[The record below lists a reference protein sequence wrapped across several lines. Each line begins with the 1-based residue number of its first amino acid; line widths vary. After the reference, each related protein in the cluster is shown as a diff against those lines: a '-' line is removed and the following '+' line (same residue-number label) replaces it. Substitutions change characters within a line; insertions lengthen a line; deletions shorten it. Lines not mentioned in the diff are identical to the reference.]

1 MAYQK
6 LPDLKILHDLPNP
19 PKQLYYSGKLDWE
32 IFGKCVAVVGSRK
45 LTDYGKRVIEK
56 LVPQLVF
63 EKKTIASG
71 FMYGTDQYAHKVCIE
86 NGGKTIAVLGWGI
99 DKKLYG
105 VTNPTVCQK
114 FDKKL
119 FGTDAKLAQEIID
132 SGGLLISEWETQE
145 GTTWTFPVRDRIIAA
160 LSKEVFIVEA
170 AEKSGSLI
178 TAHQAEKLHRQVWA
192 VPGPITSKV
201 SVGTNNLIATG
212 RAKMWLPT
220 LVTSHQSLD
229 TSNPILDVLENEALT
244 ADELARKLQ
253 KSVTE
258 IGAQLSLFSLSGTLT
273 ERGGKYYLA
282 DAG

>member
-1 MAYQK
+1 
-6 LPDLKILHDLPNP
+6 
-19 PKQLYYSGKLDWE
+19 
-32 IFGKCVAVVGSRK
+32 
-45 LTDYGKRVIEK
+45 
-56 LVPQLVF
+56 
-63 EKKTIASG
+63 
-71 FMYGTDQYAHKVCIE
+71 MYGTDQYAHKICIE

-99 DKKLYG
+99 DKKLDG
-105 VTNPTVCQK
+105 N
-114 FDKKL
+114 DKKL
-119 FGTDAKLAQEIID
+119 AEEIIN

-160 LSKEVFIVEA
+160 LAQEVFIIEA

-178 TAHQAEKLHRQVWA
+178 TANQALKLHRKVWA

-201 SVGTNNLIATG
+201 SVGTNNLIASG
-212 RAKMWLPT
+212 KAQMWLPGASQT
-220 LVTSHQSLD
+220 KLD
-229 TSNPILDVLENEALT
+229 IKDPILDILENEALS

-282 DAG
+282 DVG